1 MDSVVRD
8 ITLCPSGEKKIE
20 WVRRNMP
27 LLNAIRADFERE
39 KPFLGLTVGLSVHL
53 EAKTAYLCRVLQAG
67 GANMIVTERGERSH
81 ARVRPSRLHGRGI

>member
-39 KPFLGLTVGLSVHL
+39 KPFLGLTVGL
-53 EAKTAYLCRVLQAG
+53 
-67 GANMIVTERGERSH
+67 
-81 ARVRPSRLHGRGI
+81 

>member
-39 KPFLGLTVGLSVHL
+39 KPFLGLTRRPIFAGC
-53 EAKTAYLCRVLQAG
+53 CRR
-67 GANMIVTERGERSH
+67 GAPT
-81 ARVRPSRLHGRGI
+81 